1 MSNVID
7 FLEQVG
13 RDASLRYAQGDEF
26 GRALDATQIDSGI
39 KIAIAGGA
47 SRELE
52 VLLGATPNVCCGMHP
67 ISE

>member
-7 FLEQVG
+7 FLEQIG
-13 RDASLRYAQGDEF
+13 QDASLRYVQGDQL
-26 GRALDATQIDSGI
+26 GRILDNAQIESGI
-39 KIAIAGGA
+39 KIAIAGRA
-47 SRELE
+47 TRDLE